1 MTLAEW
7 LGAIGGLLLAVL
19 AWSWF
24 VFAGGRGRAGA
35 DSLQERRVRV
45 RGGYEPSEIH
55 VRAGVPTRLVFR
67 REETAPCSERVVF
80 PDLGI
85 SATLPAFRDIAVQL
99 PASEPG
105 THPFTCEMEMLHGSL
120 VVESSAAHG
129 PASRQDI
136 GGSGAMNTA
145 AAHPG
150 GRRPA
155 NQAPNTY
162 QGGSR

>member
-1 MTLAEW
+1 MALAEW
-7 LGAIGGLLLAVL
+7 LGAIGGLLLAGLV
-19 AWSWF
+19 WSWF
-24 VFAGGRGRAGA
+24 LVAGGRARADA

-45 RGGYEPSEIH
+45 QGGYEPSEIH
-55 VRAGVPTRLVFR
+55 VRAGVPTQLVFR

-120 VVESSAAHG
+120 VVEPAAPRELTARG
-129 PASRQDI
+129 DTGTVA
-136 GGSGAMNTA
+136 AMNA
-145 AAHPG
+145 SAERPNR
-150 GRRPA
+150 RRPV
-155 NQAPNTY
+155 NQAPRT
-162 QGGSR
+162 QEGDLR